1 MATRSIGAS
10 KTKRKTE
17 ADAASAPTPPAEQI
31 RITPPNLT
39 TAVIQIRGISPYV
52 QNAFSKKARDQI
64 EATQRAGQQSR
75 GRRVREA
82 KAFEELYDAAQHR
95 SREGWLGFPA
105 SAIRNACIDACRLV
119 GFKMT
124 FAKLSLF
131 CEADGIDPKDGTPLV
146 RITGEPE
153 RHEGA
158 VRNASGVVDLRWRPI
173 FYDWSAEV
181 RLTWDADQ
189 FSATDVLNL
198 LHRAGMQ
205 VGIGEGRPN
214 SPNSNG
220 LGWGRFEVVR

>member
-1 MATRSIGAS
+1 LAS
-10 KTKRKTE
+10 KRKPEPAE
-17 ADAASAPTPPAEQI
+17 AEPTIPPVEQI
-31 RITPPNLT
+31 RITPPKLIS
-39 TAVIQIRGISPYV
+39 ASIQIRGISPYV
-52 QNAFSKKARDQI
+52 QNAFSEKARQQI
-64 EATQRAGQQSR
+64 EATQRAGSQSR
-75 GRRVREA
+75 TRKVREA
-82 KAFEELYDAAQHR
+82 KQFEELLEAATHR
-95 SREGWLGFPA
+95 SREGWIGFPA
-105 SAIRNACIDACRLV
+105 AAIRNACIDACRLV

-131 CEADGIDPKDGTPLV
+131 CEADGVDPKDGTPLV
-146 RITGEPE
+146 RIDGTPE

-173 FYDWSAEV
+173 FYEWGATV
-181 RLTWDADQ
+181 RLTWDGDQ